1 MLDLDL
7 INNKT
12 SEIKLNN
19 EVLGVKEPSYS
30 LVIKTKNFLKGIS
43 EIDDPVKAQNEILLE
58 FLNNNTNNKKFT
70 DKDIM
75 AMSSKGVTALSEL
88 LISIITEVEKNPN
101 LETQSQKE
109 E

>member
-12 SEIKLNN
+12 LDIKINN
-19 EVLGVKEPSYS
+19 EVIGVKEPSYS
-30 LVIKTKNFLKGIS
+30 LVIKTKNFFNGIK
-43 EIDDPVKAQNEILLE
+43 ENGDPVKAQTDILLE

-75 AMSSKGVTALSEL
+75 AMSNKAITALSKL
-88 LISIITEVEKNPN
+88 LIDTITGVEENPN
-101 LETQSQKE
+101 
-109 E
+109 